1 VVADGPFVPGTDP
14 AARSKEPSM
23 DHETKLA
30 ELMKQAEEQKRELE
44 RLMPQIL
51 ALGDVEISVPFE
63 RIEAIWRPTSSTV
76 LSIPN
81 CALRA

>member
-1 VVADGPFVPGTDP
+1 
-14 AARSKEPSM
+14 M
-23 DHETKLA
+23 DQDTKLA
-30 ELMKQAEEQKRELE
+30 ELMKQAEELKRELE
-44 RLMPQIL
+44 RLVPQIL

-63 RIEAIWRPTSSTV
+63 RIEAICEPASSPA

>member
-1 VVADGPFVPGTDP
+1 
-14 AARSKEPSM
+14 M

-44 RLMPQIL
+44 RLVPQIL
-51 ALGDVEISVPFE
+51 ALGDVEISIPFE
-63 RIEAIWRPTSSTV
+63 MIQAIWQPASSPV

>member
-1 VVADGPFVPGTDP
+1 
-14 AARSKEPSM
+14 M

-44 RLMPQIL
+44 RLVPQIL
-51 ALGDVEISVPFE
+51 ALGDVEISIPFE
-63 RIEAIWRPTSSTV
+63 MIQAIWQPAFAPA
-76 LSIPN
+76 LFIPN